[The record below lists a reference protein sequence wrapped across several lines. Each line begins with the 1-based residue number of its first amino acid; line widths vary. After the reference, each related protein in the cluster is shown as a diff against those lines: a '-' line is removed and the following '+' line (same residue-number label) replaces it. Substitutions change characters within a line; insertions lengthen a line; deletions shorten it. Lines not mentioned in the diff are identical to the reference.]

1 MNIDIIDTLMNMT
14 AFMLAGS
21 IHEWAHA
28 FSAYIMGDR
37 TASDSARMTINP
49 AAHVD
54 LLGTIIFPL
63 FRALSGIPVIGW
75 MKSVPVNPMNFRNP
89 SKEMAITAAAG
100 PLSNLVQASASIVLI
115 KIIYTAA
122 GLTNSAFLGS
132 LYEFFTLYY
141 IINVSLVLF
150 NLLPVPPLDGSKILR
165 HGLSADNQIRFD
177 RLSRYG
183 GILLYVLLFAGF
195 FSLILSPLVGQAYSV
210 LFLFLSLKLYYAFIP
225 LALMLLLTALIFLPY
240 GKNIPS
246 LQRSQKGPG
255 AAEPAVKMFEKQV
268 SRTRNHNESLKKT
281 AVTLLAKKREGNLN
295 TFIDS
300 KMLRRIES
308 GMDSFS
314 RLCAN
319 KTISPEEERCLDCTY
334 YANCLMRELELSLVS
349 EKE

>member
-1 MNIDIIDTLMNMT
+1 MNMT

-37 TASDSARMTINP
+37 TASDSGRMTISP

-75 MKSVPVNPMNFRNP
+75 MKSVPVNPLNFRNP
-89 SKEMAITAAAG
+89 SKELALTAAAG
-100 PLSNLVQASASIVLI
+100 PLSNLVQASVSIVLI
-115 KIIYTAA
+115 KIIYVIA

-141 IINVSLVLF
+141 IINVSLFLF
-150 NLLPVPPLDGSKILR
+150 NLLPIPPLDGSKILR
-165 HGLSADNQIRFD
+165 HGLSAENQIKFD

-183 GILLYVLLFAGF
+183 GILLYVLLYAGF
-195 FSLILSPLVGQAYSV
+195 FSLILGPLIRQAYSI

-225 LALMLLLTALIFLPY
+225 LILMLLLSALLYLPY
-240 GKNIPS
+240 RKNIPAF
-246 LQRSQKGPG
+246 QGFHKGSRAG
-255 AAEPAVKMFEKQV
+255 EPALKMFEKQV
-268 SRTRNHNESLKKT
+268 SRTRNRNESLKKT
-281 AVTLLAKKREGNLN
+281 AIMLLEKKREGNLN

-300 KMLRRIES
+300 KLLRRIES

-314 RLCAN
+314 RLCLN
-319 KTISPEEERCLDCTY
+319 RTINPEEERCLDCTY